1 MPVNLTVSD
10 AERDARY
17 EQIHKPFHD
26 EVAAILDQRISENR
40 QTALIALHSFTPC
53 LEARPAPRP
62 WHLGI
67 LFNRDDALSQFIHDA
82 MEEEAAHMTFT
93 FNEPYEVEDFGDY
106 TIPVHGEQR
115 GLPHSLLEIRN
126 DYILEE
132 AGQREWTDVLTR
144 VLQKVGRR
152 LEAI

>member
-1 MPVNLTVSD
+1 
-10 AERDARY
+10 
-17 EQIHKPFHD
+17 
-26 EVAAILDQRISENR
+26 
-40 QTALIALHSFTPC
+40 
-53 LEARPAPRP
+53 
-62 WHLGI
+62 
-67 LFNRDDALSQFIHDA
+67 
-82 MEEEAAHMTFT
+82 MTFT

-126 DYILEE
+126 DHISDE

-144 VLQKVGRR
+144 VLQRVGRR